1 MKNLDHI
8 IKAFEIVVKK
18 VPDAKLEFWG
28 EGTEKD
34 KLQKIINNANLTNH
48 IKLNGYTQEPSKI
61 YQSALF
67 SILASKT
74 EGFSLSVLESMS
86 NATAVVSYDIRY
98 GPNEL
103 IDDGENGVLVQKN
116 NIDKLAEAMISMF
129 NHPNTTI
136 KMGKAALKKVERK
149 FNQEIYANSW
159 EHVVRVAIENRQLKN
174 KNRQLVKQE

>member
-1 MKNLDHI
+1 
-8 IKAFEIVVKK
+8 
-18 VPDAKLEFWG
+18 
-28 EGTEKD
+28 
-34 KLQKIINNANLTNH
+34 
-48 IKLNGYTQEPSKI
+48 
-61 YQSALF
+61 
-67 SILASKT
+67 
-74 EGFSLSVLESMS
+74 MS